1 MTHVVNRCPSCGVEH
16 DASADS
22 FCEACGTPLRAWCR
36 AHSREAGWLDGP
48 ACDRCAK
55 EAAPALR
62 SRAATALP
70 CPDVSGAIGSPAFVS
85 APAGAGRAELAK
97 APADAMARMTS
108 MSMVEHH
115 IAMLLMMLL
124 ATGGGTLLGVIGGF
138 VYVFFGYGS
147 LPDTPLWFA
156 LIGAIVGLVTGG
168 VSCAKY
174 LRSLR
179 ELPGIP

>member
-1 MTHVVNRCPSCGVEH
+1 VERCPSCGVEH
-16 DASADS
+16 DVSADS
-22 FCEACGTPLRAWCR
+22 ICGACDTPLRAWCR

-55 EAAPALR
+55 EAAPAPR

-70 CPDVSGAIGSPAFVS
+70 CPDVSGAIASPAFVS
-85 APAGAGRAELAK
+85 APAPAAGRAELAK

-124 ATGGGTLLGVIGGF
+124 ATGGSTLLGVITGF
-138 VYVFFGYGS
+138 VYVFFGFGS

-156 LIGAIVGLVTGG
+156 LIGAVVGLITGG
-168 VSCAKY
+168 WACRDHVKQ
-174 LRSLR
+174 LRTA
-179 ELPGIP
+179 PPDP